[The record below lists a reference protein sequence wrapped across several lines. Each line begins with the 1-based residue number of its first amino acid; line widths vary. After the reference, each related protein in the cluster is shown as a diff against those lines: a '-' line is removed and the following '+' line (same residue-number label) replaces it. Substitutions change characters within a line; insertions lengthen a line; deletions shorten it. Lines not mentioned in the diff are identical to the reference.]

1 MHPLQLGDG
10 GRVCTLHELQQR
22 KDSLQP
28 CRKRA
33 VPAGIQQS
41 IVFWDLDNLWVPAA
55 RVACACQHVKA
66 CRSLASCTAAAAVT
80 CKRTGLLTPPAHP
93 QAVAAPCA
101 PVAVLAYANPHTC
114 ARPGLLDALAAAGAL
129 LQRVSRSK

>member
-1 MHPLQLGDG
+1 M
-10 GRVCTLHELQQR
+10 
-22 KDSLQP
+22 
-28 CRKRA
+28 
-33 VPAGIQQS
+33 PAGVQQS

-80 CKRTGLLTPPAHP
+80 CKRTGLLTPPAPP

>member
-33 VPAGIQQS
+33 VPAGVQQS

-80 CKRTGLLTPPAHP
+80 CKRTGLLTPPAPP

-101 PVAVLAYANPHTC
+101 PV
-114 ARPGLLDALAAAGAL
+114 ALAAAGAL